1 LYNYGMNMTVENI
14 ITEIRQ
20 LCALP
25 ESTKP
30 YMNKYELELVLDLL
44 GLDLPGEVGF
54 RKEAYYLF
62 KEYGWQLSGTLL
74 TKTNAKILLGL
85 VKEAIEKITEDKK
98 FVEKETIEANF
109 PTTPIQ
115 ERVEEEKDSVQQLLK
130 EQLMDQ
136 YLKSAIRNL
145 DLIEEIH
152 FIKGKEII
160 IITKR

>member
-1 LYNYGMNMTVENI
+1 MYNYGITMTVENI

-25 ESTKP
+25 ESDKP
-30 YMNKYELELVLDLL
+30 YMNKYELELVLDLI
-44 GLDLPGEVGF
+44 GMELPGEIGF
-54 RKEAYYLF
+54 RKEAWELL

-85 VKEAIEKITEDKK
+85 VKEAVKAITEKK
-98 FVEKETIEANF
+98 FVEKETIETNF

-115 ERVEEEKDSVQQLLK
+115 ERVEEEKDSMQQLLK

-160 IITKR
+160 IITER